1 MEASPRAAY
10 LGALRDCHESG
21 VGLAAECYRD
31 PAFFELELERALRPA
46 WHPVARWDALPDPGD
61 YASLD
66 LFGEPLVIVRDEA
79 RRLRVFSRVCRH
91 RAHPVVEGCG
101 NTRAFVCP
109 YHRWTYGLDGCL
121 RGAPLMMG
129 TPGFDRTRHGL
140 VELPTESWQGFVLAS
155 LDPDAPPIAGELSS
169 LDERITP
176 LGMAEMVS
184 VGVLD
189 FDSPWN
195 WKVMVDNFMES
206 YHHLG
211 AHAETLQKTNPAK
224 DTYCADLD
232 GPFSLLENPGT
243 NGAPG
248 IVVFQVFPTL
258 LAFASDGHPVGGWF
272 EMQIDRHDHLHLRI
286 HALSTPAIAGS
297 EDAAELMSETLRQ
310 IHLEDIAVCEA
321 VQRGL
326 SSRLWRA
333 GPLSAKEGCLV
344 RFHRYL
350 ANQLGA

>member
-1 MEASPRAAY
+1 MANAAVEALRRAVRGAAPRALPA
-10 LGALRDCHESG
+10 D
-21 VGLAAECYRD
+21 CYRD
-31 PAFFELELERALRPA
+31 PDFFAVEVERVLRPG
-46 WHPVARWDALPDPGD
+46 WHAVARWDDLPECGD
-61 YASLD
+61 YAAVELC
-66 LFGEPLVIVRDEA
+66 GEPLLLVRDQTE
-79 RRLRVFSRVCRH
+79 RLRVFSRVCRH
-91 RAHPVVEGCG
+91 RAHTVVEGSG
-101 NTRAFVCP
+101 HTKSFVCP
-109 YHRWTYGLDGCL
+109 YHRWTYGLDGRL
-121 RGAPLMMG
+121 LGAPLLNESSA
-129 TPGFDRTRHGL
+129 GFDPAECRL
-140 VELPTESWQGFVLAS
+140 PELRCDSWLGFVLVS
-155 LDPDAPPIAGELSS
+155 LDPEATPLSPKLGALGQRLAPPGL
-169 LDERITP
+169 
-176 LGMAEMVS
+176 AEMVTI
-184 VGVLD
+184 GVLD

-350 ANQLGA
+350 AKQLGA